1 MLQIYKGDRKRDKM
15 KLGRKYALTNA
26 TVIDGTGAQP
36 QLRKTIVIEDG
47 KIKRI
52 TDAEAFT
59 DTDLDLIDLD
69 GKTVMPGMI
78 DAHIHLFGA
87 EENLDKELMTSD
99 ITMQA
104 LRAVPQAQK
113 VLKYGFTALRDLT
126 YNGLYLK
133 RLFAEG
139 NITGPKI
146 ISSGPGLNHMA
157 CFSTYANWETLER
170 IRFKNNWG
178 MGCYNR
184 GDMSKAIQLL
194 LSEGA
199 DQIKMFANGSGCGFT
214 DRVFDQHFNYD
225 DMRFIVNEAKKV
237 SGTKVI
243 AHIFDNKTA
252 WDCLN
257 AGVDTFEHLGFL
269 DEELCDELAKR
280 GKYLIPT
287 ATLLT
292 LWSEEG
298 MDFRKAEGFFMRDMY
313 DDDGE
318 AMLEKCAAD
327 FRLAYKKGVKIALG
341 TDTIIDNMT
350 PYGEFSVQELKTMTD
365 LGMTPLE
372 TIRSATQIGA
382 EVLGLEEHI
391 GTIEEGKFA
400 DILIVRGNPAEDINV
415 LMEHENIEYV
425 LQEGKV
431 SVDHGQLI

>member
-1 MLQIYKGDRKRDKM
+1 MSNINDRKKASM
-15 KLGRKYALTNA
+15 KFGNRYALKN
-26 TVIDGTGAQP
+26 VRIVDGTGCRAQ
-36 QLRKTIVIEDG
+36 LNKTIIIENRQ
-47 KIKRI
+47 IKQI
-52 TDAEAFT
+52 IDADNVSEKDIEVF
-59 DTDLDLIDLD
+59 DIE

-99 ITMQA
+99 LTMQA

-157 CFSTYANWETLER
+157 CFSTVANWETLDG

-178 MGCYNR
+178 MGCYDR
-184 GDMSKAIQLL
+184 SDMSKAIQILF
-194 LSEGA
+194 SEGA
-199 DQIKMFANGSGCGFT
+199 DQIKLFANGSGCGFT
-214 DRVFDQHFNYD
+214 DRVYDQHFNYED
-225 DMRFIVNEAKKV
+225 ICFIVNEAKKV
-237 SGTKVI
+237 KGTKVI
-243 AHIFDNKTA
+243 AHIFDNKTG
-252 WDCLN
+252 WDCLR

-269 DEELCDELAKR
+269 DEELCNELAKQ
-280 GKYLIPT
+280 GKYLVPT
-287 ATLLT
+287 STLLT
-292 LWSEEG
+292 LWMDEG

-313 DDDGE
+313 EDIYEDTIT
-318 AMLEKCAAD
+318 KCKMD
-327 FRLAYKKGVKIALG
+327 FKMAHKAGVKIALG

-350 PYGEFSVQELKTMTD
+350 PYGEFSVQELKTMVD

-372 TIRSATQIGA
+372 TIQSATQIGS
-382 EVLGLEEHI
+382 EVLGLEKYI
-391 GTIEEGKFA
+391 GTVEEGKLA
-400 DILIVRGNPAEDINV
+400 DILIVNGKPDEDITV
-415 LMEHENIEYV
+415 LMNPDNIEYV
-425 LQEGKV
+425 LQEGKI

>member
-1 MLQIYKGDRKRDKM
+1 M
-15 KLGRKYALTNA
+15 KLGKKYALTNA
-26 TVIDGTGAQP
+26 TIIDGKGNKPEAG
-36 QLRKTIVIEDG
+36 KTIVIEDG
-47 KIKRI
+47 RIKQI
-52 TDAEAFT
+52 TSTESFT
-59 DTDLDLIDLD
+59 DKDINSVDLE

-99 ITMQA
+99 LTMQA

-139 NITGPKI
+139 NIKGPKI
-146 ISSGPGLNHMA
+146 VSAGPGLNHMA
-157 CFSTYANWETLER
+157 CYSTYANWETLER

-184 GDMSKAIQLL
+184 ADMSKAIQIL

-199 DQIKMFANGSGCGFT
+199 DQIKFFANGSGCGFT
-214 DRVFDQHFNYD
+214 DRVFDQHFSYE
-225 DMRFIVNEAKKV
+225 DMCFIVNEAKKV
-237 SGTKVI
+237 SGTKIV
-243 AHIFDNKTA
+243 AHIFDNRTA
-252 WDCLN
+252 WDCLR

-269 DEELCDELAKR
+269 DEKLCDELAGR

-292 LWSEEG
+292 LWTEEG
-298 MDFRKAEGFFMRDMY
+298 MNFRKAEGFYIRDMY
-313 DDDGE
+313 DEFYEDTI
-318 AMLEKCAAD
+318 AKCAAD
-327 FRLAYKKGVKIALG
+327 FKLAHRKGVKIALG

-350 PYGEFSVQELKTMTD
+350 PYGEFSVQELKTMAD

-372 TIRSATQIGA
+372 TIHSATQTGA

-391 GTIEEGKFA
+391 GTVEEGKLA
-400 DILIVRGNPAEDINV
+400 DLLIVNGNPAEDITV
-415 LMEHENIEYV
+415 LMKPENIEYV
-425 LQEGKV
+425 MQDGRI